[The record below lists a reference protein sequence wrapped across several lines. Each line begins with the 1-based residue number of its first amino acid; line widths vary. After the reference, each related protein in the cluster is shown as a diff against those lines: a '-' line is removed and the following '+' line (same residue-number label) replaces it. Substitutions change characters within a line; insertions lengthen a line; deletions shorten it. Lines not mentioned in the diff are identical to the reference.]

1 MPYFTHFHQKL
12 YGGTSAAGFN
22 FRAIIFDKHTV
33 TTFAVISYIFIAA
46 TLKPRRAFL
55 LEIKHGFLY
64 NRNRRKGQN
73 ILRSFFGEIP
83 DKNVYFT
90 LKGVGALYKGR
101 FHEVQAN
108 IQGRIFVLAYGDDY
122 AAGIRSQAGYCCL
135 AKKSKREG
143 LHI

>member
-1 MPYFTHFHQKL
+1 MPYFTDFHQKL

-33 TTFAVISYIFIAA
+33 TTFAIISYIFIAA

-73 ILRSFFGEIP
+73 ILRSFFGEIS

-90 LKGVGALYKGR
+90 LRRSWGI
-101 FHEVQAN
+101 
-108 IQGRIFVLAYGDDY
+108 IQGAV
-122 AAGIRSQAGYCCL
+122 S
-135 AKKSKREG
+135 
-143 LHI
+143 